1 MKPLVLYCKSY
12 STDLKRI
19 IRLARSVQQFNTEN
33 IPFFVSV
40 AKAEFEL
47 FRDHLCGLDVHLIT
61 DEEIIQVCPRTDPMR
76 FRQLSGSKAQQVVKS
91 EFWRLRHSEAYLCL
105 DSDAVFIRPFGQ
117 ADFLA
122 PDGTPYTVIDE
133 AQELFNEALR
143 HKRRRIVESFGVEAD
158 QVQHLF
164 GRIGRRYSFGPFP
177 LVWHQAVWESLDSR
191 YLKPRGMSFADAI
204 EQAPIESR
212 WYGEALLAYR
222 AIALL
227 PRQSLF
233 KVYHYAWQFDLD
245 RRLGVGNEDL
255 STIYCGIIFQ
265 SAWEREMD
273 WPAEGG
279 NLISRAGR
287 RVRRA
292 LGRI

>member
-227 PRQSLF
+227 PCQSLF

>member
-105 DSDAVFIRPFGQ
+105 DSDAVFIRPFGR

-227 PRQSLF
+227 PCQSLF

>member
-105 DSDAVFIRPFGQ
+105 DSDAVFIRPFGR

-227 PRQSLF
+227 PCQSLF

-279 NLISRAGR
+279 NFISRAGR